1 MIRIYSS
8 IEEIPR
14 GFQETIML
22 SNIDMSKIQYVVYPD
37 DEDSIPD
44 ELRQKAIA
52 IPTITENW
60 IYVVMKGE

>member
-14 GFQETIML
+14 GFQENIIL
-22 SNIDMSKIQYVVYPD
+22 SNLDMSKISYVVVTD
-37 DEDSIPD
+37 G
-44 ELRQKAIA
+44 ELISKEIMNKAIA